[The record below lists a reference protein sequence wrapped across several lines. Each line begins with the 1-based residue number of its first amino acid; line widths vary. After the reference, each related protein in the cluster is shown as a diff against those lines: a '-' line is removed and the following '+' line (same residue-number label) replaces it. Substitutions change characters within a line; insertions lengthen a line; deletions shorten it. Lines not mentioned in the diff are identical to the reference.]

1 MYAYIKGTLEE
12 KTKDS
17 IVVETAG
24 IGYKIFISEQTMEK
38 LGELGEKVKIY
49 THYHVRE
56 DNISLYGFLSN
67 EELKMFELL
76 IQVSGIGAK
85 TAIVM
90 LSKITP
96 SEFALAVII
105 NDIKTLTTIPGVGS
119 KSAQRI
125 VLELKDKLKTEDAIS
140 KEEISQ
146 ATTTANNE
154 NIEEA
159 IQALQILGY
168 NKGEIKKVIEKL
180 KVKNISTEEIIK
192 LALKHLSRT

>member
-17 IVVETAG
+17 IVIDVGG
-24 IGYKIFISEQTMEK
+24 IGYKIFVSDQTMAK
-38 LGELGEKVKIY
+38 LTELGDTVKVY

-76 IQVSGIGAK
+76 LQVSGIGAK
-85 TAIVM
+85 TAIGA
-90 LSKITP
+90 LSNITP
-96 SEFALAVII
+96 SQFMVAII
-105 NDIKTLTTIPGVGS
+105 SNDIKTLTKIPGIGS

-140 KEEISQ
+140 TSAEEV
-146 ATTTANNE
+146 E
-154 NIEEA
+154 NINDEA
-159 IQALQILGY
+159 ADEATQALQILGY
-168 NKGEIKKVIEKL
+168 NKTEIARVLNKIDTKTL
-180 KVKNISTEEIIK
+180 STEDIIK
-192 LALKHLSRT
+192 QALKFL